1 MENSPQLWIP
11 IGVYPDS
18 RYISLMRF
26 AGHFIAS
33 LLLAGCF
40 SLTVRATDVAAVGNP
55 YVSVVARNIFGLLP
69 IPTNNP
75 ADQAAPP
82 VEPPPKIT
90 PNGIMTIFGNLQV
103 LFKVAT
109 KPPPG
114 QPPKDDSYVLTEGE
128 RQDEIE
134 VVKIDGKA
142 GMVTFNNHGTIQELP
157 LVPGT
162 ATTGAAPAGA
172 PPGGHPGFP
181 LPRSRPP
188 SGGAASGNL
197 SSLFEH
203 ANAASTGAMPTM
215 SSPSS
220 SSPGNV
226 GNNAKEEALSPEAQ
240 IIMMEAQRAEWL
252 DKGNPAAAIIP
263 PTPITQH
270 ILNGRNNGGGTPPAP

>member
-1 MENSPQLWIP
+1 
-11 IGVYPDS
+11 
-18 RYISLMRF
+18 MRF

-40 SLTVRATDVAAVGNP
+40 FPTVRATEVAAAGNP
-55 YVSVVARNIFGLLP
+55 YLTVAVRNIFGLLP

-114 QPPKDDSYVLTEGE
+114 QPQKDDSYVMGEGE

-142 GMVTFNNHGTIQELP
+142 GVVTFNNHGTLQELS

-162 ATTGAAPAGA
+162 ATTGASPAGA
-172 PPGGHPGFP
+172 APGGHPGFP
-181 LPRSRPP
+181 LPRSRSPG
-188 SGGAASGNL
+188 GGAAPANL

-215 SSPSS
+215 SSPNSS
-220 SSPGNV
+220 SSGNL
-226 GNNAKEEALSPEAQ
+226 GNNAREEALSPEAQ
-240 IIMMEAQRAEWL
+240 VIMMEAQRAEFIQ
-252 DKGNPAAAIIP
+252 KNNPAAMIIP
-263 PTPITQH
+263 PTAITH
-270 ILNGRNNGGGTPPAP
+270 LVNGENNGGGTPPAPPAP

>member
-1 MENSPQLWIP
+1 
-11 IGVYPDS
+11 
-18 RYISLMRF
+18 MRF

-40 SLTVRATDVAAVGNP
+40 SPTVRATDVAAAGNP
-55 YVSVVARNIFGLLP
+55 YLTVAVRNIFGLLP

-114 QPPKDDSYVLTEGE
+114 QPQKDDSYVMTEGE

-142 GMVTFNNHGTIQELP
+142 GVVTFNNHGTVQELP
-157 LVPGT
+157 LVAAT
-162 ATTGAAPAGA
+162 ATTGAGAAPGGA
-172 PPGGHPGFP
+172 PGGHPGFP

-197 SSLFEH
+197 GSLFEH

-215 SSPSS
+215 GSS
-220 SSPGNV
+220 SSSSSSSSGNL
-226 GNNAKEEALSPEAQ
+226 GNNAREEALSPEAQ
-240 IIMMEAQRAEWL
+240 VIMIEANRMANQDAVE
-252 DKGNPAAAIIP
+252 KGSLPPFP
-263 PTPITQH
+263 PTA
-270 ILNGRNNGGGTPPAP
+270 LTPPDATGYGGSPLLSPPGQSPTRR